1 MAIAI
6 SILLVG
12 IIFAII
18 YLYSITRDRWNWM
31 NISYFLIIALL
42 VIIMLSL
49 FLTMKIFELQNI
61 YFEIF
66 LLFSGVLILFLIKNL
81 INKISNRKNIA
92 NKFLT
97 KYKKIGISL
106 LIVIVG
112 GFFFKYLE
120 NFGKE
125 YNQKISLKREDS
137 ARECNAREIIRIEPI
152 LDKAFNSINI
162 NSSFV
167 DAKKVLEKISE
178 ESSKNE
184 HNIIMPVFDGIPDN
198 DIRSK
203 YMYLDIFP
211 DCDSSFHY
219 QIQIIADENNKLLIY
234 QTSAI
239 NPPKGYRWKGRAG
252 FIPDNP
258 PLIPV
263 GLKEEEVKEGGL
275 SYLPPRKFFAIW
287 NLTADFKEQRREK

>member
-1 MAIAI
+1 MAIA
-6 SILLVG
+6 ILLVG

-31 NISYFLIIALL
+31 NIIYTLLIPLL
-42 VIIMLSL
+42 VIIMFSL

-66 LLFSGVLILFLIKNL
+66 LLFSGVLIFFLIKNL
-81 INKISNRKNIA
+81 INKISNRKKNIA
-92 NKFLT
+92 NKFLM
-97 KYKKIGISL
+97 KYKKIVISL
-106 LIVIVG
+106 LIVLVG
-112 GFFFKYLE
+112 VFFFKYLE

-184 HNIIMPVFDGIPDN
+184 DNIIIPVFEGIPDN

-203 YMYLDIFP
+203 YIYLDIFP

-219 QIQIIADENNKLLIY
+219 QIQIIADENNKLLTY

-239 NPPKGYRWKGRAG
+239 NPPKGYRWKGRLS

-275 SYLPPRKFFAIW
+275 SYLPPRNFFAIW